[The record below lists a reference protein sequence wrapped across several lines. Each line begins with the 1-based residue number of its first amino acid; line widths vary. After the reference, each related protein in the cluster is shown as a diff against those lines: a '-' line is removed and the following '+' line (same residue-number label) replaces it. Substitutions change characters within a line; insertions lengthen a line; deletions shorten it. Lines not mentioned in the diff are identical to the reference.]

1 MNFRTLL
8 TSAILAFPACAAQA
22 DQTEDLNAFALV
34 LSIPIYADHC
44 GLELSESAIANVGA
58 KTAEMQA
65 SMGVNDAQ
73 VADLQSQMNDQ
84 FGKADCTEGSSDRTN
99 FDNAIKAY
107 EAQ

>member
-1 MNFRTLL
+1 MNIRSVLAV
-8 TSAILAFPACAAQA
+8 AIIASNTGMVHA

-44 GLELSESAIANVGA
+44 AIELSETAIANLNT
-58 KTAEMQA
+58 KTVEMQA
-65 SMGVNDAQ
+65 SMGINDAQ
-73 VADLQSQMNDQ
+73 VADLQAQMNDQ

-107 EAQ
+107 ETQ

>member
-1 MNFRTLL
+1 MYRKSF
-8 TSAILAFPACAAQA
+8 LALAVITINIATVHA

-44 GLELSESAIANVGA
+44 AIDLSESTIANIST

-65 SMGVNDAQ
+65 SMGINDAQ
-73 VADLQSQMNDQ
+73 VADLQAQMNDQ

-107 EAQ
+107 ETQ